1 MGFPI
6 PAALR
11 RLARDFVNAMPVQSQ
26 VQARVREIEERYE
39 IRYRQLADVVQQMG
53 GLIPPPMHLQHRVVG
68 TFSPQFISSG
78 ETIVSNLR
86 DMLQRVG
93 RELSSFANIL
103 DFGCGC
109 GRVTRTLHY
118 HTDPQQRL
126 YGTDIDPEAIEWCRA
141 NYGAIATFDCNPHM
155 PPTRYADGTFDLV
168 YSGSVFTHLPE
179 DMQWAWL
186 RELNRIT
193 RPGAYLA
200 LTFHGV
206 HYHGRLEGEMKA
218 ELEGKGFVY
227 GKFGRTPGL
236 PEFYETTWH
245 SHEYVRSRWS
255 EVFDIVH
262 IEPRGLE
269 GMQDIALCRRR

>member
-1 MGFPI
+1 LVDLFPTQ
-6 PAALR
+6 PKVDARTR
-11 RLARDFVNAMPVQSQ
+11 R
-26 VQARVREIEERYE
+26 IEERYE
-39 IRYRQLADVVQQMG
+39 TRYRQLADVVQQMG
-53 GLIPPPMHLQHRVVG
+53 GLVPPPVHLQERVVG
-68 TFSPQFISSG
+68 AFHPEFISSG
-78 ETIVSNLR
+78 ETIVRNVRDLLR
-86 DMLQRVG
+86 RKDRD
-93 RELSSFANIL
+93 LSSFASIL

-118 HTDPQQRL
+118 HIGPEQRL
-126 YGTDIDPEAIEWCRA
+126 FGTDIDPEAIEWCQA
-141 NYGAIATFDCNPHM
+141 NYGRVATFDCNPHM
-155 PPTRYADGTFDLV
+155 PPTRYEDGAFDLV

-186 RELNRIT
+186 KELHRIT

-206 HYHGRLEGEMKA
+206 HYYGRLEGEMKA
-218 ELEGKGFVY
+218 ELERTGFVY
-227 GKFGRTPGL
+227 GRWDATPGL
-236 PEFYETTWH
+236 PDFYRTAWH
-245 SHEYVRSRWS
+245 SHDYIRNRWS